1 MSILVKVCGHG
12 LDCYLLETEEGNPFA
27 RTHICTHV
35 FVTQGLCRLPT
46 DKPPIMPNRISGS
59 PIHLLVPAGHCSS
72 NGHGQFSPAHENIH
86 SRQLSS

>member
-27 RTHICTHV
+27 RTHPCTHV

-46 DKPPIMPNRISGS
+46 DKPPIHAQTGS
-59 PIHLLVPAGHCSS
+59 QGPL
-72 NGHGQFSPAHENIH
+72 FTY
-86 SRQLSS
+86 